1 MVIDR
6 TNWAARS
13 ADALKAVNQ
22 ELESTTQS
30 NSSVRLSGYRLVV
43 VICVLALSTV
53 LPRNEAQPYSP

>member
-6 TNWAARS
+6 PNWAART

-43 VICVLALSTV
+43 VICVLALST
-53 LPRNEAQPYSP
+53 LLAPKSAQPYSP

>member
-1 MVIDR
+1 MVIDQPNGVAR
-6 TNWAARS
+6 T

-43 VICVLALSTV
+43 VICVLALST
-53 LPRNEAQPYSP
+53 LLAPNSAQPYSP